1 MSPGWP
7 EWLSDRSAW
16 KDAII
21 MTDITET
28 VTDTDAE
35 AWSLPLAASGL
46 PVVLTG
52 IAEAQS
58 P

>member
-16 KDAII
+16 KDAIV

-35 AWSLPLAASGL
+35 AWSLPPAASAI

>member
-1 MSPGWP
+1 
-7 EWLSDRSAW
+7 
-16 KDAII
+16 